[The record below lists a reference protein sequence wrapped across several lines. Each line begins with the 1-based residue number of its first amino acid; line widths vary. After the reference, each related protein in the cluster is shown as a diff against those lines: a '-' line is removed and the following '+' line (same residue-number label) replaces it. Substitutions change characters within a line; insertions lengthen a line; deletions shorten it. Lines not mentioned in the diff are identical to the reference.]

1 MSKAKVM
8 LIDDDELHNEM
19 LKAALE
25 RREFEVCT
33 ETNALNAVKTALGF
47 QPDIIICDIAM
58 PGKSGRSV
66 MLEFQVHRATRKIP
80 FIFLSSLV
88 IKREEGKGSDQQMM
102 LAKPINIAQLE
113 QCIHECLRP
122 V

>member
-19 LKAALE
+19 LKTALE
-25 RREFEVCT
+25 RYGFEVCT
-33 ETNALNAVKTALGF
+33 ESNAMNAVKTALGF
-47 QPDIIICDIAM
+47 RPDVVVCDIAM
-58 PGKSGRSV
+58 PGKSGRGV
-66 MLEFQVHRATRKIP
+66 MMEFQVHRATRKMP
-80 FIFLSSLV
+80 FIFLSSL
-88 IKREEGKGSDQQMM
+88 IMKREEGKGGDQQMM

-113 QCIHECLRP
+113 QCIGECLRS